1 MAGFKLIAKR
11 MAPGPTAVQS
21 MAIWGGCLGVT
32 ALWLTQPFD
41 YVSWTWRGV
50 LQLIKK
56 QLGMDKDDK

>member
-41 YVSWTWRGV
+41 Y
-50 LQLIKK
+50 IKK